1 MTLKKFI
8 ISAILL
14 SLGAGSLAQNSP
26 ERRPYVE
33 TICVPDHS
41 DRIYR
46 TGETASLRVEAYAGG
61 IPLEGVW
68 VHFKSGDEL
77 MKPEA
82 VDSIQ
87 FHNGMAIIPIGT
99 RTEPGFKTVSYS
111 FTVAG
116 QTYDDSVNIAFSPE
130 EIIPTTPMPEDFDKF
145 WQGVLSEAETIDL
158 NPEITLLPQYCTEKT
173 EVSKVRITVG
183 PDGRNIYGY
192 LARPKDGMK
201 HPVLF
206 EPPGGGTH
214 KRRPSTIY
222 ADRGYIYLHIN
233 IHHNA
238 DNELSDEEYKAI
250 VKPYDKYWSHGIE
263 TPESFYYKEV
273 YAACSR
279 CIDFLCS
286 LPDWDGKNVGVTG
299 GSQGGA
305 LSIVTAALN
314 DKVTFCSAFYP
325 ALCDLTGALHG
336 RAPGWPK
343 YFLEKEVPTKAVRT
357 LAYYDVVNFARKIK
371 CPVFYSFGF
380 NDQTCCPTSTY
391 AAYNVIMSPK
401 KLVRTFT
408 NGHWRFSVTNEEAK
422 KWCDSQCTD

>member
-1 MTLKKFI
+1 M
-8 ISAILL
+8 
-14 SLGAGSLAQNSP
+14 
-26 ERRPYVE
+26 
-33 TICVPDHS
+33 
-41 DRIYR
+41 
-46 TGETASLRVEAYAGG
+46 
-61 IPLEGVW
+61 
-68 VHFKSGDEL
+68 
-77 MKPEA
+77 
-82 VDSIQ
+82 
-87 FHNGMAIIPIGT
+87 
-99 RTEPGFKTVSYS
+99 
-111 FTVAG
+111 
-116 QTYDDSVNIAFSPE
+116 
-130 EIIPTTPMPEDFDKF
+130 
-145 WQGVLSEAETIDL
+145 
-158 NPEITLLPQYCTEKT
+158 
-173 EVSKVRITVG
+173 
-183 PDGRNIYGY
+183 
-192 LARPKDGMK
+192 
-201 HPVLF
+201 
-206 EPPGGGTH
+206 
-214 KRRPSTIY
+214 
-222 ADRGYIYLHIN
+222 HIN

-238 DNELSDEEYKAI
+238 DNELPDEEYKAI

-305 LSIVTAALN
+305 LSNVTAVLN

-357 LAYYDVVNFARKIK
+357 LAYYDVVNFARKVK